1 MKPLASF
8 SAAVQQL
15 NTVST
20 APLPLVFVFQATGT
34 ALSFQKDVIKQ
45 CLFSIAHTPL
55 YPDESSI
62 NCVVDLVV
70 AKTKKEVQAGL
81 RALIANLA
89 APMAMWA
96 ALGAVV
102 TFAVLS
108 IS

>member
-20 APLPLVFVFQATGT
+20 ALLLLVFVFQATGT
-34 ALSFQKDVIKQ
+34 ALSFQKNVIKQ

-55 YPDESSI
+55 YPDKSSI
-62 NCVVDLVV
+62 NCMVVS
-70 AKTKKEVQAGL
+70 KTKKEVQAGL
-81 RALIANLA
+81 HALIANLA